1 MPIIN
6 SPPEL
11 PLALDNDIFTHLR
24 NKQSYVLDQ
33 IRNHYSNT
41 KKLPVIPS
49 LTIFEA
55 NFGIQK
61 ALITNK
67 ISTEQADLQLQVINI
82 LSANHTVISFD
93 QRASEIAAYIFA
105 RLSKSKK
112 NQHWRDLFIVATAL
126 AHNYGLATQN
136 KRDMELIA
144 KHLPENLD
152 LRLAIWKS

>member
-24 NKQSYVLDQ
+24 NKQSYVIVQ

-105 RLSKSKK
+105 RLSKSEK

>member
-1 MPIIN
+1 MPIVN

-11 PLALDNDIFTHLR
+11 PLALDNNIFTHLR
-24 NKQSYVLDQ
+24 NKQPYVLEQ
-33 IRNHYSNT
+33 VKKHYSNT
-41 KKLPVIPS
+41 RKLPVIPS
-49 LTIFEA
+49 LTVFEA
-55 NFGIQK
+55 NFGIQR

-67 ISTEQADLQLQVINI
+67 ISSEQADFQLQVINI

-105 RLSKSKK
+105 RLSKSDK

-144 KHLPENLD
+144 KYLPENLD
-152 LRLAIWKS
+152 LRLVLWKS

>member
-1 MPIIN
+1 MPIVN

-11 PLALDNDIFTHLR
+11 PLALDNNIFTHLR
-24 NKQSYVLDQ
+24 NKQPYVLEQ
-33 IRNHYSNT
+33 VKKHYSNT
-41 KKLPVIPS
+41 RKLPVIPS

-61 ALITNK
+61 ALIVNK
-67 ISTEQADLQLQVINI
+67 ISSEQADFQLQVINI

-105 RLSKSKK
+105 RLSKSDK

-144 KHLPENLD
+144 KYLPENLD
-152 LRLAIWKS
+152 LRLVLWKS